1 MRLKSYGTYFQNDP
15 ERPLVYGEVE
25 LINPPRQRLRGEPL
39 KEGVLVHP
47 VLVGFCGTDHELM
60 QMGRRGQLNAKFPP
74 GQKRLINGHE
84 GVVWVPSENRFAI
97 VLIRGGDSIDPTRYT
112 EDETYFE
119 YGCDQADGLFCDSMY
134 VNPDM
139 LLRIPEGYVH
149 GGKLDLSFAKKMVFP
164 DPFACMLFQLERMED
179 LGGAHW
185 FRQTAR
191 RLGCDLETARRIAA
205 DEIFQRTVVFGLGT
219 TGMFVGDVIHQAHPQ
234 AKSVF
239 VDRSEAD
246 SPKVRFALEQVP
258 AAYVHNAYDEPAD
271 CARAIMDALGGRATT
286 FIGVSGS
293 NVEHQ
298 IAFEHRVLGCNGL
311 YNSFSLGPRIAF
323 DTMPFG
329 FENHLIFGSI
339 NFRQDHMEKA
349 IEMLSRSRYDDIVG
363 LIDKETF
370 IADPMDAYENK
381 IYCKGA
387 PMKTAVIWN
396 KDYIDTQRLMNTG
409 GEPYHGCDRL
419 L

>member
-1 MRLKSYGTYFQNDP
+1 MKSYGTYFQNDP

-205 DEIFQRTVVFGLGT
+205 DEIFQRTVIFGLGT

-234 AKSVF
+234 AKIVF

-271 CARAIMDALGGRATT
+271 CARAIVDALGGRATT

-349 IEMLSRSRYDDIVG
+349 IEMLARSRYDDIVG